1 MQRCGPLGCDVDSNE
16 NEFDDGI
23 VHHGGT
29 VKDGIGGVNNV
40 ENSVGTNFVLDS
52 VHKENKSTFQ

>member
-1 MQRCGPLGCDVDSNE
+1 MDSNE